1 MSHEGEVPKTN
12 MAIRFKLAQVI
23 TNLVNNAI
31 KFTSSGSVDVSL
43 SMADTQDEHDY
54 LQFVV
59 KDTGKGIVKDK
70 ILTLFEPFTQE
81 DTSINRNYGGSGLG
95 LSIAKRLVTAM
106 NGVISINSEVN
117 IGTEVMFTCR
127 LLKDEKNLE
136 AKDQSLSYEINTQ
149 DEEVLSDVAIL
160 LAEDNEFNQKF
171 MVRLLEGHGA
181 VCSIAKNG
189 QEAIDMA
196 MTDAFDIIL
205 MDLHMPIVNGM
216 EATKNIIEQN
226 EQCPPIIGLTADI
239 TASEQNKLISA
250 GAQSVSLSQSMKS
263 I

>member
-1 MSHEGEVPKTN
+1 
-12 MAIRFKLAQVI
+12 
-23 TNLVNNAI
+23 
-31 KFTSSGSVDVSL
+31 
-43 SMADTQDEHDY
+43 MADTQDEHDY

-81 DTSINRNYGGSGLG
+81 DTSINHIGGSGLG

-127 LLKDEKNLE
+127 LLKKNQRLRISHCPT
-136 AKDQSLSYEINTQ
+136 KLILKTKRFCQMLLFYLRRIMSLI
-149 DEEVLSDVAIL
+149 
-160 LAEDNEFNQKF
+160 QKF

-239 TASEQNKLISA
+239 TAH
-250 GAQSVSLSQSMKS
+250 QSK
-263 I
+263 IN